1 MRDELLPYYEREL
14 RYIRRLA
21 AGFAERYPAVAS
33 QLLLEPEKCED
44 PHVERLIEAFS
55 MLSAR
60 IRLKLDDEF
69 PQISDSL
76 LGIVHPSAVT
86 PIPSTTIVRFDLDPE
101 WAKEGEGLSIPR
113 GTQLQTKSVEGVR
126 CKFRTCYP
134 VTLWPVRVDT
144 LSVEALGEREKGC
157 PPGTAGAVRLRLKTF
172 GGRSFASVGVDELAF
187 QLDRDSVVVQR
198 LYELIFRA
206 PRGVL
211 VREPKP
217 TAEGAIDPVFLE
229 ADRLAPVGF
238 GQDEGL
244 LPDRSGASQ
253 GYRLLMEYFSFPD
266 KFHGFRLS
274 GLARALSRIRSDT
287 ADLLVLLDEY
297 PIDLQGKLEP
307 GNVLLG
313 CTPAVNLF
321 EQEADPIRLT
331 ETDLEYRIVPDVHG
345 QDAFEVHSLLEVS
358 SLAPRSGKEREF
370 RPFYGLRHGDQDPSK
385 AAFWHAERR
394 ASSREGDAGSE
405 MWILL
410 VDRHFGAIPREA
422 GEVLNVRALCTNRD
436 LPTRLPLGT
445 GEADELRVEGKPGV
459 TAVQCI
465 RKPTRSIRP
474 ELGSEGRWK
483 IVSHLSLNFLS
494 IVDSEAGGQARSDL
508 SGVGSGSAA
517 LDSFRELLKL
527 YDFTASPVTRQR
539 IAGLVGVESRP
550 VLRRIRSAGMPF
562 HARGLEVTLRL
573 DEGAFTGSSAFLF
586 ASVLERFLAHY
597 TSINSFVQTVAEVRQ
612 REGVLKRW
620 PPRAGAKSLL

>member
-21 AGFAERYPAVAS
+21 AGFAERYPAVAG

-60 IRLKLDDEF
+60 VRLKLDDEF

-76 LGIVHPSAVT
+76 LGMVHPSAT
-86 PIPSTTIVRFDLDPE
+86 APIPSCTIVRFDLDPE
-101 WAKEGEGLSIPR
+101 WAKEGEGLKIPG
-113 GTQLQTKSVEGVR
+113 GTPLQTKSVDGVR
-126 CKFRTCYP
+126 CRFRTCYP
-134 VTLWPVRVDT
+134 VTLWPVRVD
-144 LSVEALGEREKGC
+144 SVTAEAVGEREAGC
-157 PPGTAGAVRLRLKTF
+157 PPGTGGALRLRLKTF
-172 GGRSFASVGVDELAF
+172 GGRAFSTVGVDELVF
-187 QLDRDSVVVQR
+187 QLDRDPVVVHR
-198 LYELIFRA
+198 LYELLFRS
-206 PRGVL
+206 PKGL
-211 VREPKP
+211 LLREPHP
-217 TAEGAIDPVFLE
+217 TEEGGLDPMFLDAEHLT
-229 ADRLAPVGF
+229 PVGF
-238 GQDEGL
+238 GRDEGL
-244 LPDRSGASQ
+244 LPDRNGASH

-266 KFHGFRLS
+266 KFHFFRVAALAGF
-274 GLARALSRIRSDT
+274 LSRVKSDT
-287 ADLLVLLDEY
+287 VDVLVLLDEF

-307 GNVLLG
+307 ENVQLG
-313 CTPAVNLF
+313 ATPAVNLF
-321 EQEADPIRLT
+321 EHDADPVRLT
-331 ETDLEYRIVPDVHG
+331 ETDLDYRIVPDVHG
-345 QDAFEVHSLLEVS
+345 QDAYEIHSLLEVS
-358 SLAPRSGKEREF
+358 SVAPRSGKERNF
-370 RPFYGLRHGDQDPSK
+370 RPFYGLRHGDDDPDA

-394 ASSREGDAGSE
+394 PSEREGDSGSE

-410 VDRHFGAIPREA
+410 VDRAFGPVPREP

-436 LPTRLPLGT
+436 LPSNLPLGT
-445 GEADELRVEGKPGV
+445 GAPDELRVEGKPGV
-459 TAVQCI
+459 SAVRCV
-465 RKPTRSIRP
+465 RKPTRTIRP
-474 ELGSEGRWK
+474 ETGTEGRWK

-494 IVDSEAGGQARSDL
+494 IVDSDAGGEARSDL

-562 HARGLEVTLRL
+562 HARGLEVTLRF
-573 DEGAFTGSSAFLF
+573 DESAFAGSSAFVF

-620 PPRAGAKSLL
+620 PPRAGAKTLL